1 VLTMD
6 VTAHVTAKARAAKE
20 AARALALASTRA
32 KNEALLQMA
41 RGLEEKMAPVL
52 EANRADLE
60 RGRAA
65 GLTSAF
71 IDRLTLSEARI
82 EEMAAGL
89 RQVAALPDPVGET
102 VEVWRR
108 PNGIEISRVRVP
120 LGVIGFIYESRPN
133 VTADAAGLCLKSGNA
148 VLLRGGSEALASNAA
163 IVNVLGK
170 AVEKAGLPVD
180 AVQVLDTADR
190 AAVMAMLTL
199 DRFVDLIIPRGG
211 EEFVRLVAERA
222 TVPVLKHDKGVCHV
236 YVDAGADLDMAA
248 AIAVNAKAQRVSVC
262 NSMET
267 LLVDAA
273 VAERFL
279 PKVAARMREAGVE
292 MRGDDRTRAV
302 VPDARPATD
311 ADWDTEYLDYIVAIR
326 VVDGLDA
333 AIEHIRR
340 HGSGLA
346 EAIVTSDLRN
356 SRRFTREVDAAAV
369 LVNASTRLVDGSQFG
384 MGAEMGISTSRLH
397 ARGPVGVRELTTT
410 KFVLMG
416 DGQVR
421 E

>member
-1 VLTMD
+1 MD

-20 AARALALASTRA
+20 AARALALASTLA

-41 RGLEEKMAPVL
+41 RGLEEKTAPVL

-65 GLTSAF
+65 GLTPAF
-71 IDRLTLSEARI
+71 IDRLTLSEGRI
-82 EEMAAGL
+82 EEMEAGL

-102 VEVWRR
+102 VEAWRW

-170 AVEKAGLPVD
+170 AVEKAGLPAD
-180 AVQVLDTADR
+180 SVQVVDTADR

-236 YVDAGADLDMAA
+236 YVDASADFDMAA

-262 NSMET
+262 NAMET

-273 VAERFL
+273 AAAAFL
-279 PKVAARMREAGVE
+279 PRVAARLRLAGVE
-292 MRGDDRTRAV
+292 MRGDERARAL